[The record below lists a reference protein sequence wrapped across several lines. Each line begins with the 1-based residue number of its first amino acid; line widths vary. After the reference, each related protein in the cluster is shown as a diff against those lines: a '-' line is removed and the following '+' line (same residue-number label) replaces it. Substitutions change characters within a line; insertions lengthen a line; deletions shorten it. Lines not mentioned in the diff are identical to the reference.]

1 MELTGTQLIS
11 QPRDRVWQGLNDP
24 EILRQCIPGCDSFLP
39 AEANAYDVVM
49 AITVGPIKARFKG
62 RLQLTDL
69 MPPESYALSFDGS
82 GGAAGFGK
90 GDATVRLADRSGDTE
105 LNYAVK
111 AKVGGRLA
119 QVGSRLIDGVAKKTA
134 DEFFLRFKRLLDA
147 ESQDDA
153 PGSAAQIQPPQP
165 DEAGAPA
172 AAPRSRIAS
181 WSIAAVL
188 ALAVLIALA
197 YWG

>member
-1 MELTGTQLIS
+1 MELTGTQLIN

-69 MPPESYALSFDGS
+69 LPPESYALSFDGS

-90 GDATVRLADRSGDTE
+90 GDATVRLADRAGDTE

-147 ESQDDA
+147 GAQDEA
-153 PGSAAQIQPPQP
+153 PASAAETRPSRRDDI
-165 DEAGAPA
+165 GAPA
-172 AAPRSRIAS
+172 AAPRNRIAL
-181 WSIAAVL
+181 WSVAALL
-188 ALAVLIALA
+188 ALAVLIALV
-197 YWG
+197 YWS

>member
-1 MELTGTQLIS
+1 MELTGTQLIN

-69 MPPESYALSFDGS
+69 LPPESYALSFDGS

-147 ESQDDA
+147 
-153 PGSAAQIQPPQP
+153 GAQ
-165 DEAGAPA
+165 DEAPASATETRPSRRDDIGAPA
-172 AAPRSRIAS
+172 AAPRNRIAL
-181 WSIAAVL
+181 WSVAALL
-188 ALAVLIALA
+188 ALAVLIALV
-197 YWG
+197 YWS